1 MPGSGAIPRQYA
13 QVAKVSISLI
23 GADAITPS
31 IDRTVSRSRAL
42 AAGVKT
48 AEQ

>member
-13 QVAKVSISLI
+13 QVAKVSISVVA
-23 GADAITPS
+23 ADAITPS
-31 IDRTVSRSRAL
+31 IDRAVSRSHVL

-48 AEQ
+48 AEE